1 MKDIT
6 ILLMFAF
13 VLALSNQAFGQVA
26 GGEPDADQQ
35 RMLELIN
42 RIKEGMKEIDAN
54 LLRAGSPEDSK
65 ESDRTVE
72 SILNETRRKHKQV
85 IKDIEELIRSVKY
98 SQSSSSSQSNQQQQ
112 PQPQQKPQPRREN
125 PSDEDLKKNPQ
136 NPEDGEN
143 PESDRP
149 ANDPPQQ
156 ENADGSRK
164 DPDPERVNRT
174 DASGRWGLLPPK
186 VQEEILNSNVED
198 LPQKYRK
205 WLEEYYR
212 RVSKRR

>member
-1 MKDIT
+1 V
-6 ILLMFAF
+6 LGAFA
-13 VLALSNQAFGQVA
+13 LASPDQAFGQAA

-42 RIKEGMKEIDAN
+42 RIKEGMKAIDAN
-54 LLRAGSPEDSK
+54 LLKAGTPEDAK
-65 ESDRTVE
+65 GADRTVE
-72 SILNETRRKHKQV
+72 SILNETRRKHRQV
-85 IKDIEELIRSVKY
+85 IKDIDELIRSVKY

-112 PQPQQKPQPRREN
+112 PKPQQKPQPRQEN
-125 PSDEDLKKNPQ
+125 PSDEDLKQNPQ
-136 NPEDGEN
+136 QPENGQRPED
-143 PESDRP
+143 DRP
-149 ANDPPQQ
+149 ANNPPQQ
-156 ENADGSRK
+156 ENSAGSRK
-164 DPDPERVNRT
+164 DPDPENVNHT

-186 VQEEILNSNVED
+186 VQEDILNSNVED